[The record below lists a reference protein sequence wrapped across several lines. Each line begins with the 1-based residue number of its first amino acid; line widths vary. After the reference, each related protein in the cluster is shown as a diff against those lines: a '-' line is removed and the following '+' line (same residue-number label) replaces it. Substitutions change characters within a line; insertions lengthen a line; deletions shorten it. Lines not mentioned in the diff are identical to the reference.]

1 MPTVAS
7 PRVALPT
14 PTADNPTAPT
24 ESVGRPKFPRD
35 EVGFLTEL
43 RRRVDAYFATTKLRD
58 RDNWQMYLK
67 SAVIFAW
74 LAVTY
79 VLLLFVVDTL
89 WLAIPLAV
97 VFAVGI
103 GAVGFSI
110 QHDGGHQ
117 AYSRRT
123 WVNKLAAFSL
133 DLIGASSY
141 LWHWKHVVYHHTYP
155 NVDGQ
160 DTDID
165 PGAVARLCPHQKR
178 RWFHRWQHLYLWP
191 AYALTASRW
200 HLMGDFKEFFGAKIG
215 PHPIPKP
222 KAKDWVVFFLG
233 KAFSVGIML
242 VVPMFFY
249 PWYVV
254 VGFYFLITGVA
265 GAWMTTVFQL
275 AHCVGEADFPRP
287 DGETNRME
295 ASWAVHQLETTV
307 DFARRSWVMTWL
319 LGGLNFQIEHHLFPQ
334 ICHVHYPELS
344 KIVEQTCQEYG
355 IRYTNH
361 GSFMAGLGS
370 HYRWLRELGRSDA
383 VPAA

>member
-1 MPTVAS
+1 MPTATR
-7 PRVALPT
+7 PRPT
-14 PTADNPTAPT
+14 LSAPTADNPTAPT
-24 ESVGRPKFPRD
+24 ESVGRPKYPRD
-35 EVGFLTEL
+35 EAGFLTEL
-43 RRRVDAYFATTKLRD
+43 RRRVDAYFAQTRTRD

-67 SAVIFAW
+67 TAVIFAW

-89 WLAIPLAV
+89 WLAVPLAV

-103 GAVGFSI
+103 GAVGFNI

-117 AYSRRT
+117 AYSKHT

-141 LWHWKHVVYHHTYP
+141 LWHWKHGVFHHTYP
-155 NVDGQ
+155 NVEGQ
-160 DTDID
+160 DTDIEA
-165 PGAVARLCPHQKR
+165 GAVARLSPHQPR

-200 HLMGDFKEFFGAKIG
+200 HLWGDFKEFIGAKIG
-215 PHPIPKP
+215 PHPIPRP
-222 KAKDWVVFFLG
+222 GAKDWAVFLFG

-242 VVPMFFY
+242 VLPMFFY
-249 PWYVV
+249 PWWLV

-275 AHCVGEADFPRP
+275 AHCVGEAEFPRP
-287 DGETNRME
+287 AGDTNRME
-295 ASWAVHQLETTV
+295 VSWAVHQLETTV
-307 DFARRSWVMTWL
+307 DFARRSRVLTWL

-344 KIVEQTCQEYG
+344 RIVETTCREYG
-355 IRYTNH
+355 IRYASH
-361 GSFMAGLGS
+361 GSFLDGLGS
-370 HYRWLRELGRSDA
+370 HYRWLRELGRND
-383 VPAA
+383 VLPAA